1 MVSID
6 PATLKVII
14 HLLKIAIADEEAR
27 KRIMYIIAIP
37 VVVLILLLSS
47 IHYMFTLSLDELQ
60 EFFIDDYA
68 YAEEFLNENGYGYG
82 YASNEDFVIGDWGD
96 FEAIDGELFEAL
108 MNEATKHIGK
118 PYVWGGSNPTT
129 SFDCSGFICWS
140 YTKSGV
146 YNLSRTTAQ
155 GIYNQCIPIS
165 ESEAKA
171 GDLVFF
177 EGTYDSVGDVSHI
190 GIFLGNGK
198 MLHCGDP
205 IGYAN
210 LATAYWQQHLYG
222 YGRLPIFPVEEPED
236 ES

>member
-1 MVSID
+1 
-6 PATLKVII
+6 
-14 HLLKIAIADEEAR
+14 
-27 KRIMYIIAIP
+27 
-37 VVVLILLLSS
+37 
-47 IHYMFTLSLDELQ
+47 
-60 EFFIDDYA
+60 
-68 YAEEFLNENGYGYG
+68 
-82 YASNEDFVIGDWGD
+82 
-96 FEAIDGELFEAL
+96 
-108 MNEATKHIGK
+108 MNEATKYIGM

-155 GIYNQCIPIS
+155 GIYNQCVPIS
-165 ESEAKA
+165 EDEAKA

-198 MLHCGDP
+198 MLHCGSP

-210 LATAYWQQHLYG
+210 LETAYWQKHLYG
-222 YGRLPIFPVEEPED
+222 YGRLPSFVSDKEEED
-236 ES
+236 GRE